1 MFFSSFCF
9 SYGDLEVSS
18 GGTQYPMLS
27 WDSGVYNLQVK
38 LPDSLTCDQ
47 CIFQVS
53 SSSYLLNSLELSSTV
68 KLLYND
74 HPWDPKKVAVVDRW
88 SLFSGHLCSK
98 SLKWDLKIVGVT
110 DRWSLFG
117 GDR

>member
-1 MFFSSFCF
+1 MFMFFLSFCF
-9 SYGDLEVSS
+9 SYGELEVST

-27 WDSGVYNLQVK
+27 WDSGVYNFQVK
-38 LPDSLTCDQ
+38 LPDSLACAQ

-53 SSSYLLNSLELSSTV
+53 SSSYLLNSIELSSTV
-68 KLLYND
+68 KLVYND

-98 SLKWDLKIVGVT
+98 SLKWDLKIVVVT
-110 DRWSLFG
+110 DR
-117 GDR
+117 